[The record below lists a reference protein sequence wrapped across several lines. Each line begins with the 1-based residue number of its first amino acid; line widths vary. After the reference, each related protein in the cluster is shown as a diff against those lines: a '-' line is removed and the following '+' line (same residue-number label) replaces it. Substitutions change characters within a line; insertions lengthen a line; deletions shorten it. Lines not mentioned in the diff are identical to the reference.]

1 MARKKSKGKIIFLI
15 LILIFGI
22 VAIGYFISRNKTV
35 EIPVRTDNVSLR
47 TITQKVNAIGTL
59 HPETEVKIS
68 SEASGEIILL
78 PIMEGD
84 TVKKGQL
91 LAKIKPDIIE
101 TQVEQ
106 YKAALNASK
115 TDIDYQKSTLERAEY
130 EFNRVRDLYEK
141 QYVAKQDLDR
151 AKTTLDQSR
160 SQYQNSLARYEQAQ
174 ASLKQIQKSAD
185 RTTIVSPI
193 DGIVTALNVELGEK
207 VLGTVQNIGT
217 EMMRISDLSI
227 MNTKVDVDE
236 NDIVLISVGDTANIE
251 IDAFPNRI
259 FKGIVREIGHS
270 AKVMSQASQDQV
282 TNFEVKI
289 RLMDLD
295 PKMRPGMSCN
305 VDIETETHY
314 NVIAVPLQSVTVRIP
329 ENTNSE
335 DSQSKIKKIEIE
347 KNKVKK
353 LPHSVVFVVDKN
365 KVNIVPVETGIS
377 DEGFIEIKTGLKEG
391 EEIVTGSF
399 TAISKELED
408 GTKIKKEENLSRKS
422 RLSGK
427 K

>member
-1 MARKKSKGKIIFLI
+1 M
-15 LILIFGI
+15 FGI
-22 VAIGYFISRNKTV
+22 VAIGYFLSRNKT
-35 EIPVRTDNVSLR
+35 EAIAVRTDKVSLR

-106 YKAALNASK
+106 YRAALNASK

-207 VLGTVQNIGT
+207 VLGTIQNIGT

-236 NDIVLISVGDTANIE
+236 NDIVLISVGDTANID

-259 FKGIVREIGHS
+259 FKGIVKEIGHS
-270 AKVMSQASQDQV
+270 AKVTSQASQDQV

-289 RLMDLD
+289 RLLDLD

-314 NVIAVPLQSVTVRIP
+314 NVLSVPLQSVTVRVGEGSNKD
-329 ENTNSE
+329 EN
-335 DSQSKIKKIEIE
+335 QSRIRKVENENNKIKSH
-347 KNKVKK
+347 
-353 LPHSVVFVVDKN
+353 PQSVVFVVDNN
-365 KVNIVPVETGIS
+365 KVNMVKVETGIS

-391 EEIVTGSF
+391 EDIVVGSF
-399 TAISKELED
+399 TAISKKLED
-408 GTKIKKEENLSRKS
+408 GSKIKIENADNKKGKMRRK
-422 RLSGK
+422 K
-427 K
+427 